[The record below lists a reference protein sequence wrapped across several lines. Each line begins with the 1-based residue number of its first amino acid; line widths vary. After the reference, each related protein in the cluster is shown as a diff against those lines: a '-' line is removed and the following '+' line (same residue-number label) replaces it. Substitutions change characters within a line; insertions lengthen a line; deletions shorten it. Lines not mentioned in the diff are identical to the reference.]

1 MIQGYK
7 KNNILTGLYLMYWY
21 NEGLFLKHCSVSN
34 QKQQIFYLK
43 KIFIFK
49 FIWNVLVADN
59 RRRHGGFSSWQNKYK
74 LVTFS
79 LTFNFYLKFS
89 LLKRI
94 IFIFNWYMQMCY
106 QVYRRTLYPWLIC
119 TCTCSKD
126 RRRECLVKGKR
137 RLYHNSTYFLHTSS
151 VKS

>member
-1 MIQGYK
+1 MIQGYR

-43 KIFIFK
+43 KIFIFT

-89 LLKRI
+89 LLKGI
-94 IFIFNWYMQMCY
+94 IHI
-106 QVYRRTLYPWLIC
+106 
-119 TCTCSKD
+119 
-126 RRRECLVKGKR
+126 
-137 RLYHNSTYFLHTSS
+137 
-151 VKS
+151 